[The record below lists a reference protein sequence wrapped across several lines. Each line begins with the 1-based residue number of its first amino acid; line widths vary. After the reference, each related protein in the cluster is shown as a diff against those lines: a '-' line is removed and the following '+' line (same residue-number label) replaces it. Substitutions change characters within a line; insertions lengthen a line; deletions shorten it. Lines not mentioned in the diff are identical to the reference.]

1 MLIWDKG
8 KSSFAY
14 NPLYE
19 YEYVKFYFDVSLMF
33 TRCSYDLYDSEKTI
47 LFFFILSKRILHE
60 KCPINGKQNNTI
72 FIKSFYTIQL
82 IV

>member
-14 NPLYE
+14 NLLYE

-47 LFFFILSKRILHE
+47 LIFYF
-60 KCPINGKQNNTI
+60 KQTYI
-72 FIKSFYTIQL
+72 TREISDQWQTK
-82 IV
+82 

>member
-14 NPLYE
+14 NLLYE

-47 LFFFILSKRILHE
+47 LFFLF
-60 KCPINGKQNNTI
+60 
-72 FIKSFYTIQL
+72 
-82 IV
+82 